1 MKLANAPQP
10 DRLRYNQKKDGQKEG
25 GQSIIEFA
33 LILPMLFLMLVGVVY
48 IAQGFNLQLVVSGAA
63 YEGAKAWAKGQPG
76 SGFKNCTPP
85 LCDVSAGSQ
94 LNFEAYVMES
104 VRRYL
109 SNNGFNGA
117 EVCFFVPEGKT
128 AAAIKTRAE
137 IYDNDREKV
146 YLRVLYPYD
155 LPVGNFAAGYERIW
169 ISATCVMKRGS

>member
-1 MKLANAPQP
+1 MKPANAPQP
-10 DRLRYNQKKDGQKEG
+10 NRLRYNQTEG

>member
-1 MKLANAPQP
+1 MNFAHASQS
-10 DRLRYNQKKDGQKEG
+10 DRLRYNKKEG

-85 LCDVSAGSQ
+85 LCDASAGSH
-94 LNFEAYVMES
+94 LNFEAYVMSS

-109 SNNGFNGA
+109 SNNGFNGE
-117 EVCFFVPEGKT
+117 EVCFFVPDGKT

-155 LPVGNFAAGYERIW
+155 LPVGNFAAGYQRIW
-169 ISATCVMKRGS
+169 VSATCVMKRGS